1 MSIKKKYT
9 IIKHEI
15 LAKVIDGI
23 KTEESYKGNFFCHI
37 WTYFRWIEAIDIIY
51 LKGKLSF
58 QKFVIIAIMVF
69 RLANEK
75 HQNKPTKTALK
86 NQ

>member
-1 MSIKKKYT
+1 MSIKKIYT

-37 WTYFRWIEAIDIIY
+37 
-51 LKGKLSF
+51 
-58 QKFVIIAIMVF
+58 
-69 RLANEK
+69 
-75 HQNKPTKTALK
+75 
-86 NQ
+86 